1 MSMTNGQFLPYFHQE
16 EDIFLLE
23 YEVDFSSYETK
34 RTGYTFG
41 NFIIEL
47 GSVIVVL
54 FLVGSCIVGCFKG
67 DGRDHAILEGVF
79 KEEGTLASDG
89 TYSPNAKLGEISTRQ
104 PFRSKIRIYFC
115 DWLLCCLRTKRS
127 KTAQSLVDQELDVT
141 TFIKKQKMQEIALN
155 TLFTQMDRYL
165 MENNKYFLVGGGF
178 AVTEHW
184 FDGCNWNN

>member
-1 MSMTNGQFLPYFHQE
+1 MPYFHQS

-23 YEVDFSSYETK
+23 YEVDFTNYFTK
-34 RTGYTFG
+34 RTVYTFG
-41 NFIIEL
+41 HLIIEL

-54 FLVGSCIVGCFKG
+54 FLVGSCMVGCLRG
-67 DGRDHAILEGVF
+67 DGLDHAILSEVF
-79 KEEGTLASDG
+79 REEGTLANDG
-89 TYSPNAKLGEISTRQ
+89 QISPNAKLGEIGTRQ

-127 KTAQSLVDQELDVT
+127 KTAQSLIEQELDVT
-141 TFIKKQKMQEIALN
+141 TFIKRQKMQEVALN

-165 MENNKYFLVGGGF
+165 MENNKFFLLEGGF
-178 AVTEHW
+178 AGTEYW